1 MPRRREEFTYRGYKI
16 DELKAM
22 GISEL
27 LPLMPARA
35 RRKIVRGFSRGEEVL
50 LTKVREGDEKIR
62 THLREMIVIPEMV
75 GKSIEIYNGKEFM
88 KVEFQP
94 ESVFHYLGEF
104 ALTRRKVAH
113 GSAGIGATRGS
124 KYSSAEVMD
133 MARIDYS
140 QKISG
145 DNIAKAK
152 ANELNMSPK
161 HSIEIATFI
170 RHQRVNDAI
179 AYLNDVVSLKKA
191 IPFRRFNRNVAHKR
205 GLPGNWDT
213 GRYPVK
219 ASKAYIRVLESV
231 KKNAEYIGLDS
242 DNLEIIHVSANRG
255 RAQKSFFPRAM
266 GRATPKVRES
276 VNLEVVVREVV

>member
-1 MPRRREEFTYRGYKI
+1 M
-16 DELKAM
+16 
-22 GISEL
+22 
-27 LPLMPARA
+27 
-35 RRKIVRGFSRGEEVL
+35 
-50 LTKVREGDEKIR
+50 
-62 THLREMIVIPEMV
+62 
-75 GKSIEIYNGKEFM
+75 N
-88 KVEFQP
+88 
-94 ESVFHYLGEF
+94 
-104 ALTRRKVAH
+104 
-113 GSAGIGATRGS
+113 
-124 KYSSAEVMD
+124 

-145 DNIAKAK
+145 DTIAKAK

-179 AYLNDVVSLKKA
+179 TYLNDVIGLKKA

-205 GLPGNWDT
+205 GLPGNWDA

-219 ASKAYIRVLESV
+219 ASRAYIRVLESV
-231 KKNAEYIGLDS
+231 KKNAEYIGLDA

-266 GRATPKVRES
+266 GRATPKVRET
-276 VNLEVVVREVV
+276 VNIEIVVREVA

>member
-1 MPRRREEFTYRGYKI
+1 
-16 DELKAM
+16 
-22 GISEL
+22 
-27 LPLMPARA
+27 
-35 RRKIVRGFSRGEEVL
+35 
-50 LTKVREGDEKIR
+50 
-62 THLREMIVIPEMV
+62 
-75 GKSIEIYNGKEFM
+75 
-88 KVEFQP
+88 
-94 ESVFHYLGEF
+94 
-104 ALTRRKVAH
+104 
-113 GSAGIGATRGS
+113 
-124 KYSSAEVMD
+124 

-140 QKISG
+140 LKISG

-179 AYLNDVVSLKKA
+179 AYLNEVVGLKKA
-191 IPFRRFNRNVAHKR
+191 IPFRKFNRNVAHKR
-205 GLPGNWDT
+205 GLPGNWDA

-231 KKNAEYIGLDS
+231 KKNAEYIGLDA

-266 GRATPKVRES
+266 GRATPKVRET

>member
-1 MPRRREEFTYRGYKI
+1 M
-16 DELKAM
+16 
-22 GISEL
+22 
-27 LPLMPARA
+27 
-35 RRKIVRGFSRGEEVL
+35 
-50 LTKVREGDEKIR
+50 
-62 THLREMIVIPEMV
+62 
-75 GKSIEIYNGKEFM
+75 N
-88 KVEFQP
+88 
-94 ESVFHYLGEF
+94 
-104 ALTRRKVAH
+104 
-113 GSAGIGATRGS
+113 
-124 KYSSAEVMD
+124 
-133 MARIDYS
+133 MARIEYS

-205 GLPGNWDT
+205 GLPGNWDA

-231 KKNAEYIGLDS
+231 KKNAEYIGLDP
-242 DNLEIIHVSANRG
+242 DNLEIIHASANRG

-266 GRATPKVRES
+266 GRATPKVRET

>member
-1 MPRRREEFTYRGYKI
+1 
-16 DELKAM
+16 
-22 GISEL
+22 
-27 LPLMPARA
+27 
-35 RRKIVRGFSRGEEVL
+35 
-50 LTKVREGDEKIR
+50 
-62 THLREMIVIPEMV
+62 
-75 GKSIEIYNGKEFM
+75 M
-88 KVEFQP
+88 K
-94 ESVFHYLGEF
+94 
-104 ALTRRKVAH
+104 
-113 GSAGIGATRGS
+113 
-124 KYSSAEVMD
+124 

-179 AYLNDVVSLKKA
+179 AYLNDVVGLKKA

-205 GLPGNWDT
+205 GLPGNWDA

-231 KKNAEYIGLDS
+231 KKNAEYIGLDA

-266 GRATPKVRES
+266 GRATPKVRET
-276 VNLEVVVREVV
+276 VNLEVVVREVA

>member
-1 MPRRREEFTYRGYKI
+1 M
-16 DELKAM
+16 
-22 GISEL
+22 
-27 LPLMPARA
+27 
-35 RRKIVRGFSRGEEVL
+35 
-50 LTKVREGDEKIR
+50 
-62 THLREMIVIPEMV
+62 
-75 GKSIEIYNGKEFM
+75 N
-88 KVEFQP
+88 
-94 ESVFHYLGEF
+94 
-104 ALTRRKVAH
+104 
-113 GSAGIGATRGS
+113 
-124 KYSSAEVMD
+124 

-179 AYLNDVVSLKKA
+179 AYLNEVVGLKKA
-191 IPFRRFNRNVAHKR
+191 IPFRCFNRNVAHKR
-205 GLPGNWDT
+205 GLPGNWDA

-231 KKNAEYIGLDS
+231 KKNAEYIGLDA

-266 GRATPKVRES
+266 GRATPKVRET

>member
-1 MPRRREEFTYRGYKI
+1 M
-16 DELKAM
+16 
-22 GISEL
+22 
-27 LPLMPARA
+27 
-35 RRKIVRGFSRGEEVL
+35 
-50 LTKVREGDEKIR
+50 
-62 THLREMIVIPEMV
+62 
-75 GKSIEIYNGKEFM
+75 N
-88 KVEFQP
+88 
-94 ESVFHYLGEF
+94 
-104 ALTRRKVAH
+104 
-113 GSAGIGATRGS
+113 
-124 KYSSAEVMD
+124 

-145 DNIAKAK
+145 DTIAKAK

-179 AYLNDVVSLKKA
+179 AYLNDVIGLKKA

-205 GLPGNWDT
+205 GLPGNWDA

-219 ASKAYIRVLESV
+219 ASRAYIRVLESV
-231 KKNAEYIGLDS
+231 KKNAEYIGLDA

-266 GRATPKVRES
+266 GRATPKVRET
-276 VNLEVVVREVV
+276 VNIEIIVREVA

>member
-1 MPRRREEFTYRGYKI
+1 M
-16 DELKAM
+16 
-22 GISEL
+22 
-27 LPLMPARA
+27 
-35 RRKIVRGFSRGEEVL
+35 
-50 LTKVREGDEKIR
+50 
-62 THLREMIVIPEMV
+62 
-75 GKSIEIYNGKEFM
+75 N
-88 KVEFQP
+88 
-94 ESVFHYLGEF
+94 
-104 ALTRRKVAH
+104 
-113 GSAGIGATRGS
+113 
-124 KYSSAEVMD
+124 

-145 DNIAKAK
+145 DTIAKAK

-179 AYLNDVVSLKKA
+179 AYLNDVIGLKKA

-205 GLPGNWDT
+205 GLPGNWDA

-219 ASKAYIRVLESV
+219 ASRAYIRVLESV
-231 KKNAEYIGLDS
+231 KKNAEYIGLDA

-266 GRATPKVRES
+266 GRATP
-276 VNLEVVVREVV
+276 

>member
-1 MPRRREEFTYRGYKI
+1 
-16 DELKAM
+16 
-22 GISEL
+22 
-27 LPLMPARA
+27 
-35 RRKIVRGFSRGEEVL
+35 
-50 LTKVREGDEKIR
+50 
-62 THLREMIVIPEMV
+62 
-75 GKSIEIYNGKEFM
+75 
-88 KVEFQP
+88 
-94 ESVFHYLGEF
+94 
-104 ALTRRKVAH
+104 
-113 GSAGIGATRGS
+113 
-124 KYSSAEVMD
+124 MD

-140 QKISG
+140 QKING

-179 AYLNDVVSLKKA
+179 AYLNEVVSLKKA

-205 GLPGNWDT
+205 GLPGNWDA

-231 KKNAEYIGLDS
+231 KKNAEYIGLDA

-266 GRATPKVRES
+266 GRATPKVRET

>member
-1 MPRRREEFTYRGYKI
+1 M
-16 DELKAM
+16 
-22 GISEL
+22 
-27 LPLMPARA
+27 
-35 RRKIVRGFSRGEEVL
+35 
-50 LTKVREGDEKIR
+50 
-62 THLREMIVIPEMV
+62 
-75 GKSIEIYNGKEFM
+75 N
-88 KVEFQP
+88 
-94 ESVFHYLGEF
+94 
-104 ALTRRKVAH
+104 
-113 GSAGIGATRGS
+113 
-124 KYSSAEVMD
+124 

-145 DNIAKAK
+145 DTIAKAK

-179 AYLNDVVSLKKA
+179 TYLNDVVGLKKA

-205 GLPGNWDT
+205 GLPGNWDA

-219 ASKAYIRVLESV
+219 ASRAYIRVLESV
-231 KKNAEYIGLDS
+231 KKNAEYIGLDA

-266 GRATPKVRES
+266 GRATPKVRET
-276 VNLEVVVREVV
+276 VNIEIVVREVA

>member
-1 MPRRREEFTYRGYKI
+1 M
-16 DELKAM
+16 
-22 GISEL
+22 
-27 LPLMPARA
+27 
-35 RRKIVRGFSRGEEVL
+35 
-50 LTKVREGDEKIR
+50 
-62 THLREMIVIPEMV
+62 
-75 GKSIEIYNGKEFM
+75 N
-88 KVEFQP
+88 
-94 ESVFHYLGEF
+94 
-104 ALTRRKVAH
+104 
-113 GSAGIGATRGS
+113 
-124 KYSSAEVMD
+124 

-145 DNIAKAK
+145 DTIAKAK

-179 AYLNDVVSLKKA
+179 AYLNDVIGLKKA

-205 GLPGNWDT
+205 GLPGNWDA

-231 KKNAEYIGLDS
+231 KKNAEYIGLDA

-266 GRATPKVRES
+266 GRATPKVRET
-276 VNLEVVVREVV
+276 VNIEIVVREVS

>member
-1 MPRRREEFTYRGYKI
+1 M
-16 DELKAM
+16 
-22 GISEL
+22 
-27 LPLMPARA
+27 
-35 RRKIVRGFSRGEEVL
+35 
-50 LTKVREGDEKIR
+50 
-62 THLREMIVIPEMV
+62 
-75 GKSIEIYNGKEFM
+75 N
-88 KVEFQP
+88 
-94 ESVFHYLGEF
+94 
-104 ALTRRKVAH
+104 
-113 GSAGIGATRGS
+113 
-124 KYSSAEVMD
+124 

-140 QKISG
+140 QKLSG

-179 AYLNDVVSLKKA
+179 AYLNDVVGLKKA

-205 GLPGNWDT
+205 GLPGNWDA

-231 KKNAEYIGLDS
+231 KKNAEYIGLDA

-266 GRATPKVRES
+266 GRATPKVRET
-276 VNLEVVVREVV
+276 VNLEVVVREVA

>member
-1 MPRRREEFTYRGYKI
+1 
-16 DELKAM
+16 
-22 GISEL
+22 
-27 LPLMPARA
+27 
-35 RRKIVRGFSRGEEVL
+35 
-50 LTKVREGDEKIR
+50 
-62 THLREMIVIPEMV
+62 
-75 GKSIEIYNGKEFM
+75 
-88 KVEFQP
+88 
-94 ESVFHYLGEF
+94 
-104 ALTRRKVAH
+104 
-113 GSAGIGATRGS
+113 
-124 KYSSAEVMD
+124 

-179 AYLNDVVSLKKA
+179 AYLNDVVGLKKA

-205 GLPGNWDT
+205 GLPGNWDA

-231 KKNAEYIGLDS
+231 KKNAEYIGLDT

-266 GRATPKVRES
+266 GRATPKVRET
-276 VNLEVVVREVV
+276 VNLEIVVREVA